1 MNRLFA
7 RRIRNISVLLA
18 IFGMAMGFLEAMT
31 VVYMRQKYFPQ
42 GFAFPLGPLP
52 PHTLVLES
60 LREMTTI
67 VMLAIIAMLGSKN
80 SLRRFVY
87 FAYIFGIW
95 DLSYY
100 GALKLLLNWPPSLL
114 TWDVLF
120 LIPVPWVAPVLAPMI
135 CSFIMMAIA
144 GWIFLLQEKG
154 YRVKLGGLE
163 CGLILLGVLMILWT
177 FASDCCRIFVR
188 ECYQMKSCTLPRTD
202 HFLEIFGRH
211 KPIYYN
217 WPLFA
222 LSQMLILGALAMDTL
237 RTKQTRVRKQC
248 RGAGHRGY
256 GGRPNP
262 EGGGSGKT

>member
-1 MNRLFA
+1 MNRLSA
-7 RRIRNISVLLA
+7 RKIRNISVLLA

-60 LREMTTI
+60 LREMATI
-67 VMLAIIAMLGSKN
+67 LMLAIIAMLGSKN
-80 SLRRFVY
+80 PLRRLAYFV
-87 FAYIFGIW
+87 YIFGIW

-135 CSFIMMAIA
+135 CSFIMMGIA
-144 GWIFLLQEKG
+144 GWIFLLQGKG
-154 YRVKLGGLE
+154 YRVKVGGLE
-163 CGLILLGVLMILWT
+163 CGLIILGVLMILWT
-177 FASDCCRIFVR
+177 FASDCCRVFVR
-188 ECYQMKSCTLPRTD
+188 ECYQMKSYALPRTE
-202 HFLEIFGRH
+202 HFLEIIGQH
-211 KPIYYN
+211 KPSYYN

-222 LSQMLILGALAMDTL
+222 LSQMLILGALAMVIL
-237 RTKQTRVRKQC
+237 RAKQTRDREQK
-248 RGAGHRGY
+248 RSA
-256 GGRPNP
+256 
-262 EGGGSGKT
+262 

>member
-7 RRIRNISVLLA
+7 RRIRNTSVLLA

-67 VMLAIIAMLGSKN
+67 VMLAIIAMLASKN
-80 SLRRFVY
+80 PLRRFAY

-100 GALKLLLNWPPSLL
+100 GALKLLLNWPPSFL

-135 CSFIMMAIA
+135 CSFIMMGIA
-144 GWIFLLQEKG
+144 GWVFLLQGKG
-154 YRVKLGGLE
+154 YRVKVGGLK
-163 CGLILLGVLMILWT
+163 CGLIILGVLMILWT
-177 FASDCCRIFVR
+177 FASDCCRFFVR
-188 ECYQMKSCTLPRTD
+188 ECYQMKSYILPRNE
-202 HFLEIFGRH
+202 HFLEIIGQH
-211 KPIYYN
+211 KPMYYN

-222 LSQMLILGALAMDTL
+222 LGQMLILGALAMVIP
-237 RTKQTRVRKQC
+237 RTKQTPDPKQK
-248 RGAGHRGY
+248 RSA
-256 GGRPNP
+256 
-262 EGGGSGKT
+262 